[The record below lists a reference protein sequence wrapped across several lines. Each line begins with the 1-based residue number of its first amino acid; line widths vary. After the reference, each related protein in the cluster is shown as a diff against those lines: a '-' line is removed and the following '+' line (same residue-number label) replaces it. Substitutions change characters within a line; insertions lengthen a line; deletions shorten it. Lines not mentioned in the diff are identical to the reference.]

1 MGSTRVGVFLQA
13 RLSSTRLPQKVLLPL
28 KGGNVL
34 QHALRSLRKIKA
46 DVYALLTD
54 HNSGGV
60 LEQYA
65 VEEGFSLFMGPEDDV
80 LQRFTSAVHF
90 FKVERVIRATGDNPL
105 VSWQLASEILELHEK
120 KRADLSHFI
129 NIPLGTG
136 VEAVEASALLA
147 AENESA
153 DPYEHEHIT
162 TFIYRHPERFTI
174 LEIEGPAGCIL
185 SGRRVTLDTDSD
197 YKLIRNIFSDLYINQ
212 PIAAE
217 DIVAWLKRKSAE

>member
-1 MGSTRVGVFLQA
+1 MGSTRIGVFLQA
-13 RLSSTRLPQKVLLPL
+13 RLGSTRLPQKVLLPL

-46 DVYALLTD
+46 DVYALLAD
-54 HNSGGV
+54 HNSGSV

-65 VEEGFSLFMGPEDDV
+65 VEEGFNLFIGPEDDV
-80 LQRFTSAVHF
+80 LRRFTSAIHF
-90 FKVERVIRATGDNPL
+90 FNVGRVIRATGDNPL
-105 VSWQLASEILELHEK
+105 VSWRLASEIFELHEQ

-136 VEAVEASALLA
+136 VEAVEACALLD

-162 TFIYRHPERFTI
+162 TFLYRHPERFTI

-185 SGRRVTLDTDSD
+185 PGGRVTLDTDSD
-197 YKLIRNIFSDLYINQ
+197 YQLIRNIYSDLYINE
-212 PIAAE
+212 PIATE
-217 DIVAWLKRKSAE
+217 DIVVWIKRKMAE

>member
-1 MGSTRVGVFLQA
+1 MGTTRVGVFLQA
-13 RLSSTRLPQKVLLPL
+13 RLGSTRLPQKVLLPL

-65 VEEGFSLFMGPEDDV
+65 AEEGFSLFVGPENDV
-80 LQRFTSAVHF
+80 LHRFTSAVRF

-105 VSWQLASEILELHEK
+105 VSWRLASEILELHEK

-136 VEAVEASALLA
+136 VEVVEASALLA

-162 TFIYRHPERFTI
+162 IFLYRNPERFTI

-185 SGRRVTLDTDSD
+185 PDQRVTLDTDSD
-197 YKLIRNIFSDLYINQ
+197 YQLIRNIYSDLYINE
-212 PIAAE
+212 PISTF
-217 DIVAWLKRKSAE
+217 DIVAWFKRKSAE